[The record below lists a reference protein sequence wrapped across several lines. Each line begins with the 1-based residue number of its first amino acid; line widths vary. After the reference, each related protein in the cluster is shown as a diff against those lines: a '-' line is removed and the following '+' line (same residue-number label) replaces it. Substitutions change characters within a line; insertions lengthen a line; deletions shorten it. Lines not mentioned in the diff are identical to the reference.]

1 MTSAQELHRL
11 AALAAGHELK
21 WSNEW
26 PGGGCLMRRVVPEP
40 EHPGSKWVPWRPLND
55 DGDALRLAVAL
66 NLGISVPVHR
76 TIRARCHQLPRL
88 CRERARMRKRPLRS
102 RAPRNRPCSRWYRA
116 AHGRGSDMTQ
126 IKERPILFSAEMVR
140 AILGGR
146 IGHVASAAV

>member
-76 TIRARCHQLPRL
+76 TIRARRADVISFRDSAVIA
-88 CRERARMRKRPLRS
+88 RECGNDPYAATRRAIV
-102 RAPRNRPCSRWYRA
+102 RA
-116 AHGRGSDMTQ
+116 AAEIGRHMERGS
-126 IKERPILFSAEMVR
+126 V
-140 AILGGR
+140 
-146 IGHVASAAV
+146 